1 MALRRRRSSRQD
13 SIDHKGK
20 PPTGFAAIPS
30 HDRVTHISL
39 ETDQAAAVS
48 AWRRAAVVV
57 SKTAA
62 NSKNGRQL

>member
-1 MALRRRRSSRQD
+1 MALHKRRSSRQD
-13 SIDHKGK
+13 SIDQKGE

-30 HDRVTHISL
+30 HNLVTHISL

-48 AWRRAAVVV
+48 SWRRAAVVG

-62 NSKNGRQL
+62 NSKED

>member
-1 MALRRRRSSRQD
+1 MALIALRKRRSSRQG

-48 AWRRAAVVV
+48 RETCRRRRFERGQITIGPA
-57 SKTAA
+57 
-62 NSKNGRQL
+62 